1 MARYERRF
9 AKHEVESWK
18 FIHGNF
24 LPYQTLSDL
33 GAPET
38 IRNHFR
44 LLLKFMRRLD
54 FFSGWNSSPTLARQ
68 KSMLEKFS
76 SYFGRMNGSRKAD
89 GSFKIWITQFKV
101 IVVYVVNYK
110 YQQKRSLRGFRVKN
124 ADKLGWIA
132 AALTWKSLET
142 AAKTSAVSFHPGKR
156 QNNSDWWIIS
166 PLCLRFFAS
175 TVLRVSFWKALFLI
189 STVNF
194 CHPNPSTR

>member
-54 FFSGWNSSPTLARQ
+54 FFRLKFFTNTCEGKIDVGKVFLVFLDEWMAAARQ
-68 KSMLEKFS
+68 MDPS
-76 SYFGRMNGSRKAD
+76 SFELHNLKLLWCTL
-89 GSFKIWITQFKV
+89 WITNTSRRDPWGDLSEKCWQV
-101 IVVYVVNYK
+101 RVDCCCNDVEISWN
-110 YQQKRSLRGFRVKN
+110 RRGNFRVFF
-124 ADKLGWIA
+124 
-132 AALTWKSLET
+132 SPRQT
-142 AAKTSAVSFHPGKR
+142 AK
-156 QNNSDWWIIS
+156 
-166 PLCLRFFAS
+166 
-175 TVLRVSFWKALFLI
+175 
-189 STVNF
+189 
-194 CHPNPSTR
+194 